1 MRNAFPGLAQIQA
14 ISAMT
19 EAPAADRK
27 EAIKAILRT
36 WSTPSLAM
44 LHNALSR

>member
-1 MRNAFPGLAQIQA
+1 MRDAFPGLAQIQA
-14 ISAMT
+14 IGSKPEVT
-19 EAPAADRK
+19 AADW

-44 LHNALSR
+44 LHRALSR